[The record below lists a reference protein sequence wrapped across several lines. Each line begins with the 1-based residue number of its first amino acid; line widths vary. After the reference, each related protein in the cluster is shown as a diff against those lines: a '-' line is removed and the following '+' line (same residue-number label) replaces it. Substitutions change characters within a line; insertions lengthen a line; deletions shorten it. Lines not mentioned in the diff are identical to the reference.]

1 MPEIENLIIFGDIE
15 VGGTLT
21 VSYDYTGDNPEGAT
35 EYQWYRNGE
44 AIIWETSSTYTLL
57 LTDQSY
63 ELICAVC
70 PIDDQGNV
78 GEVVYSEAIT
88 IDYYSLEVKPIEKEY
103 IIKLYDWS
111 MAFKKVLSSNLIT
124 NNIKFS
130 ENINWGQGELVLN
143 INLPID
149 TDYFDN
155 VRYCKVFV
163 STNSGI
169 DNKLIYSGRLSKMSR
184 TFSNNSENITAT
196 FLSLFSL
203 LNDIY
208 FEQDWEL
215 TFQIEDTPDNII
227 KAIIDYFDTIY
238 PNILSYDNNSID
250 SYGSTVYL
258 EFNEVKCWEALKSV
272 LNGLSYYLFV
282 WADGKV
288 YFKPRPQTAT
298 HLLTYEKDI
307 TALTIPEDYEQVA
320 NAVRAAYSYVWGSH
334 TWITDVALDNDSIT
348 KHGRKEIIISNEA
361 LYWETAAELYRD
373 SYLAN
378 NKDWKQ
384 NISLTVNS
392 LYPIENIHPGDT
404 IKIRNLGLDIDNLQ
418 ISQVSYTYEQIVL
431 NLEYYT
437 NISDQIFNS

>member
-1 MPEIENLIIFGDIE
+1 MPEIENLIISGDIE

-35 EYQWYRNGE
+35 EFQWYRNGE
-44 AIIWETSSTYTLL
+44 AIIWETSNTYTLL

-63 ELICAVC
+63 EIICAVC

-78 GEVVYSEAIT
+78 GEVKYTEALT
-88 IDYYSLEVKPIEKEY
+88 IDYYSLEVKPIQKEY
-103 IIKLYDWS
+103 IIKLYDGS
-111 MAFKKVLSSNLIT
+111 MNFRKVLPASLVT
-124 NNIKFS
+124 NDISFS
-130 ENINWGQGELVLN
+130 ESINWGQGELVLN

-155 VRYCKVFV
+155 VRFCKIYL

-169 DNKLIYSGRLSKMSR
+169 DNKIVYSGRLSKMSR
-184 TFSNNSENITAT
+184 TFSNNKENIKAT
-196 FLSLFSL
+196 FLSMYTL

-208 FEQDWEL
+208 FEQGGDL

-227 KAIIDYFDTIY
+227 KTIIDYFDTKY
-238 PNILSYDNNSID
+238 PNILSYTNSSID

-258 EFNEVKCWEALKSV
+258 EFDEIKCGDALKSV
-272 LNGLSYYLFV
+272 INELDYYLFV
-282 WADGKV
+282 WADGVV

-320 NAVRAAYSYVWGSH
+320 NAVRAAYGYVWGTH
-334 TWITDVALDNDSIT
+334 TWVTDLAEDNTSIA
-348 KHGRKEIIISNEA
+348 KYWRKELIITNEA
-361 LYWETAAELYRD
+361 IYWETAAELYRD

-378 NKDWKQ
+378 YKDWKK
-384 NISLTVNS
+384 NLSLTVNT

-404 IKIRNLGLDIDNLQ
+404 IKIRNLWIDIDNLQ
-418 ISQVSYTYEQIVL
+418 IAQVNYTYEQVVL
-431 NLEYYT
+431 TLEYYT

>member
-1 MPEIENLIIFGDIE
+1 M
-15 VGGTLT
+15 
-21 VSYDYTGDNPEGAT
+21 
-35 EYQWYRNGE
+35 
-44 AIIWETSSTYTLL
+44 
-57 LTDQSY
+57 
-63 ELICAVC
+63 
-70 PIDDQGNV
+70 
-78 GEVVYSEAIT
+78 
-88 IDYYSLEVKPIEKEY
+88 
-103 IIKLYDWS
+103 
-111 MAFKKVLSSNLIT
+111 
-124 NNIKFS
+124 
-130 ENINWGQGELVLN
+130 
-143 INLPID
+143 
-149 TDYFDN
+149 
-155 VRYCKVFV
+155 
-163 STNSGI
+163 
-169 DNKLIYSGRLSKMSR
+169 
-184 TFSNNSENITAT
+184 
-196 FLSLFSL
+196 
-203 LNDIY
+203 
-208 FEQDWEL
+208 
-215 TFQIEDTPDNII
+215 
-227 KAIIDYFDTIY
+227 
-238 PNILSYDNNSID
+238 SYDNNSID

-258 EFNEVKCWEALKSV
+258 EFNEVKCWDALKSV

-282 WADGKV
+282 GADGKV

-334 TWITDVALDNDSIT
+334 TWITDVAVDNDSIT
-348 KHGRKEIIISNEA
+348 KYGRKEIIISNEA

-418 ISQVSYTYEQIVL
+418 ISQISYTYEQVVL